1 MAWKKGRGLLG
12 PLQPLLG
19 SWRTLATEGST
30 AAATMACTRRFTAF
44 GKGWIRLDA
53 VWQVAPERDYVETAF
68 YGAGEDGALTFFSFT
83 NDGKRSSGR
92 LADGSDVHPEAITFE
107 ARMPAGLARFLYWPV
122 EDGTPGFCFAVEN
135 RTKKGW
141 NRFLR
146 QHFGPDERS
155 DSSGRAE

>member
-19 SWRTLATEGST
+19 DWRTLAAEGGTPASN
-30 AAATMACTRRFTAF
+30 MACTRSFAAF

-53 VWQVAPERDYVETAF
+53 VWQIAPGRDYCETAF
-68 YGAGEDGALTFFSFT
+68 FGTGEDGALGFFSFT

-92 LADGSDVHPEAITFE
+92 LSDGSDVHSAAVAFE
-107 ARMPAGLARFLYWPV
+107 AQMPAGLARFVYWPP
-122 EDGTPGFCFAVEN
+122 EDGGPGFLFTVEN

-146 QHFGPDERS
+146 QHFVAAD
-155 DSSGRAE
+155 